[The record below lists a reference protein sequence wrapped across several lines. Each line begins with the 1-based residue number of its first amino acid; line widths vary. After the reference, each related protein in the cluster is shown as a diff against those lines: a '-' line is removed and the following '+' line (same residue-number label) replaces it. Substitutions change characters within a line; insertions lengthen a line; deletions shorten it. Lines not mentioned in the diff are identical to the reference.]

1 MREGNGIPAP
11 LQKEVR
17 YISISDMI
25 NPRIAAMRPYTADRK
40 RQLFSGLATPVTAD
54 LTIGEPQH
62 TPDPRVVELV
72 NSHAAEALGRYPKT
86 KQESY
91 LTEAIIRAN
100 LVSKALHASID
111 ESQVLA
117 GCGSGELLYSFATAS
132 LDPQKPYVLIPNPAY
147 QVYSA
152 ATEYAG
158 GIPFYFDLRREN
170 GFQPDL
176 ASIPED
182 VLTRTSLCYLNSPN
196 NPCAVCYSEESLRE
210 VVLLARKYGFAVA
223 SDECYIEIYFDR
235 KPTSILE
242 VCAALDG
249 DNSFRHV
256 VAFDTL
262 SKRSSLPGLRSG
274 SMVGDARLV
283 SSYLKMRFSER
294 KVLPNN
300 VQRAS
305 AYAWTNFEDV
315 RKNRELYRDKIEIFR
330 SAFSGLDLPI
340 TLPSGTFYI
349 WLDVSSM
356 NPDDEAFALS
366 LAQATG
372 ILTFPGSYFSVA
384 GDRGNPG
391 AGFIRMALIDT
402 VESTKKSM
410 AVLADYVRNYASKR
424 R

>member
-1 MREGNGIPAP
+1 MRGIDDPAR
-11 LQKEVR
+11 LQNKVR
-17 YISISDMI
+17 STTISAMI
-25 NPRIAAMRPYTADRK
+25 NPKIAAMRPYTFDRK

-62 TPDPRVVELV
+62 EPDPRVTEIV
-72 NSHAAEALGRYPKT
+72 NSYAAESLGRYPKT

-100 LVSKALHASID
+100 LTSKTLHASID

-117 GCGSGELLYSFATAS
+117 GCGSGELLFSFATAS

-147 QVYSA
+147 QVYSS

-158 GIPFYFDLRREN
+158 GIPYYFDLRAED

-182 VLTRTSLCYLNSPN
+182 VLGRTSLCYLNSPN

-210 VVLLARKYGFAVA
+210 VVLLARRYGFAVA

-235 KPTSILE
+235 KPPSILE
-242 VCAALDG
+242 VCATLDG
-249 DNSFRHV
+249 DNSFSHV

-305 AYAWTNFEDV
+305 AYAWTNFDDV
-315 RKNRELYRDKIEIFR
+315 RKNRELYREKVEVFR
-330 SAFSGLDLPI
+330 DAFSGLDLPT
-340 TLPSGTFYI
+340 TLPSGTFYV

-356 NPDDEAFALS
+356 NPDDEAFALE
-366 LAQATG
+366 LARDTG

-384 GDRGNPG
+384 GERGNPG
-391 AGFIRMALIDT
+391 SGFIRMALIDT
-402 VESTKKSM
+402 IESTKRSM
-410 AVLADYVRNYASKR
+410 AVFADYVRNYKSTR
-424 R
+424 C